1 MSANPPCMVT
11 GWSSLLMRV
20 PSGNTSTHSP
30 RCSAAC
36 ARRTAFRSAVPRLT
50 GMAPARENSHDTKS
64 VLLNSLFEIGLT
76 RMPWKYSPQTITTGS
91 SMEVWFITIMRPR
104 ASSRSSLTSSILHGH
119 STFVTAHTMV
129 AATARSARA
138 GSGNSFIPWS

>member
-1 MSANPPCMVT
+1 MHSPALQNTRPKRFQCVPFGVMSRAPTMATGCTGAFAICAMSANPPCMVT

-36 ARRTAFRSAVPRLT
+36 ARRTAFRSAVPRFT
-50 GMAPARENSHDTKS
+50 GMAPARENSHDTKL

-76 RMPWKYSPQTITTGS
+76 RIPWK
-91 SMEVWFITIMRPR
+91 
-104 ASSRSSLTSSILHGH
+104 
-119 STFVTAHTMV
+119 
-129 AATARSARA
+129 
-138 GSGNSFIPWS
+138 